1 METIRY
7 ITPSV
12 CGVHTYG
19 GRCFYITILNI
30 MNSIKNK
37 ADNQLSTLKE
47 FTFNPNNQPIRVEI
61 RDNEPWFVAK
71 DVCDALSLTNITET
85 LSRLDDDEKLTSV
98 VLNSGQGRQ
107 MWLVNESGL
116 YNLIFQSRKP
126 EAKAFRKWVTS
137 EVLPTLRK
145 TGRYEL
151 PKRGSLTGPRQ
162 GEYLDL
168 RCEPYDTKWLGTTT
182 VRVIE
187 HEDVE
192 WYSVGDILRSIQ
204 TGTDTMQAAS
214 RLRDAN
220 PTIVRKIFIFGNT
233 HPAWFTTI
241 TGLRLLVSGSRKLK
255 TRSNMLQLKEGGAR

>member
-1 METIRY
+1 MRIFLDITKKCVFLPRTLHTI
-7 ITPSV
+7 
-12 CGVHTYG
+12 G
-19 GRCFYITILNI
+19 
-30 MNSIKNK
+30 
-37 ADNQLSTLKE
+37 
-47 FTFNPNNQPIRVEI
+47 
-61 RDNEPWFVAK
+61 AK
-71 DVCDALSLTNITET
+71 QHDS
-85 LSRLDDDEKLTSV
+85 
-98 VLNSGQGRQ
+98 
-107 MWLVNESGL
+107 
-116 YNLIFQSRKP
+116 
-126 EAKAFRKWVTS
+126 
-137 EVLPTLRK
+137 
-145 TGRYEL
+145 
-151 PKRGSLTGPRQ
+151 
-162 GEYLDL
+162 
-168 RCEPYDTKWLGTTT
+168 